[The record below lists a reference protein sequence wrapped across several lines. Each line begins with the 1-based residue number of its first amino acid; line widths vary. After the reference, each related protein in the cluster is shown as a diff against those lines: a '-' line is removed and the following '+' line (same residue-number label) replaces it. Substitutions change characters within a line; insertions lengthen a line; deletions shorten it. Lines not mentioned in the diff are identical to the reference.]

1 MLNWILFK
9 KRLVYYL
16 YCILIISLAYVFN
29 RHIQM
34 IMFIVF
40 FELIQG
46 CFKYR
51 FHADTIFPNEP
62 IKATKYCKLIT
73 CVVEI
78 IFLIFC
84 KELDTSYYLNVF
96 IIMGIAFVNTLLEFC
111 LERLIVTKSIFE
123 DKKKLLIACK
133 EANLSELETKR
144 LFMKYIE
151 KKKYSEIAL
160 IESVEDDSIRKSI
173 VRARN
178 KLKEMGIV

>member
-16 YCILIISLAYVFN
+16 YCVLIVLLAYVFD

-51 FHADTIFPNEP
+51 FHADTLFPNEP
-62 IKATKYCKLIT
+62 IKACKYCKIIT
-73 CVVEI
+73 FIVEI

-84 KELDTSYYLNVF
+84 KELDTSYYLNIF
-96 IIMGIAFVNTLLEFC
+96 IIMGIAFLNTLLEFC
-111 LERLIVTKSIFE
+111 LERLIISKSIFQ
-123 DKKKLLIACK
+123 DKEKLLIACK
-133 EANLSELETKR
+133 EAKLSELETKR
-144 LFMKYIE
+144 MIMKYIE
-151 KKKYSEIAL
+151 KKKYSEIAI

-173 VRARN
+173 VRARK
-178 KLKEMGIV
+178 KLKEIGIV

>member
-16 YCILIISLAYVFN
+16 YCVLIVLFSYVFD

-62 IKATKYCKLIT
+62 IKATKYCKIIT
-73 CVVEI
+73 CIVEI

-84 KELDTSYYLNVF
+84 KEIDTSYYLNVF
-96 IIMGIAFVNTLLEFC
+96 VIMGIAFVNTLLEFC
-111 LERLIVTKSIFE
+111 LERLIVTKSILN
-123 DKKKLLIACK
+123 DKEKLEIACK
-133 EANLSELETKR
+133 QANLSELETKR
-144 LFMKYIE
+144 MIMKYIE

-160 IESVEDDSIRKSI
+160 IERVEDDSIRRSI
-173 VRARN
+173 VRARR
-178 KLKEMGIV
+178 KLKI